1 MKSLQRD
8 TRIKISYN
16 PIGELISILQRVF
29 KYNKIKKLRKGL

>member
-8 TRIKISYN
+8 TRIKISHN
-16 PIGELISILQRVF
+16 PVGELISILQRVF